1 MHRIVVSTMS
11 NSQQPAG
18 KAGVE
23 GRFKIIL
30 ILGILAAYVPFSV
43 DSYLPAMPNI
53 ADYFGTSSARMTYS
67 LSAFF
72 MGFAIGQILY
82 GPLLDRFG
90 RKIPLYFGVSVSVL
104 ASLACISSWNINSF
118 IVFRFLQALGASVAS
133 VTALAMVRDFFP
145 PKESSKIFSMLVL
158 VIGAS
163 PLLAPYLG
171 SRIMEWFSWHWIFV
185 FLIVMG
191 LLVVSLVRFVL
202 PTGYVPD
209 EDASLN
215 MKKIIRNYRE
225 VLFTPQFLIYAF
237 GGALSFASLFIYVAG
252 SPIIFMEQFGVSP
265 KTFGFI
271 FAGLSVA
278 FIGGSQLNILL
289 LRYFSSQNI
298 FRVALISQFVFGIIY
313 FTGVRNNLFGMQ
325 LNIVFLFLVLLSIGF
340 TSPNGIALALAP
352 IRKNL
357 GTASALVGM
366 IRIGI
371 AGLTSASIGL
381 LKASDS
387 IPVAGM
393 ITVTAFISFL
403 TMIIG
408 IRWMRK
414 NDLRLVLK

>member
-1 MHRIVVSTMS
+1 MS
-11 NSQQPAG
+11 NGQQP
-18 KAGVE
+18 KAETRIE
-23 GRFKIIL
+23 GRYKIIL

-90 RKIPLYFGVSVSVL
+90 RKIPLYFGVLVSIL
-104 ASLACISSWNINSF
+104 ASLACIAAWDISSF
-118 IVFRFLQALGASVAS
+118 VLFRFLQALGASVAS
-133 VTALAMVRDFFP
+133 VSALAMVRDFFP

-185 FLIVMG
+185 FLIFMG
-191 LLVVSLVRFVL
+191 LLVLSLVRFAL
-202 PTGYVPD
+202 PTAYVPGK
-209 EDASLN
+209 DASL
-215 MKKIIRNYRE
+215 KIGTIARNYLD
-225 VLFTPQFLIYAF
+225 VLFNPQFLTYAI

-252 SPIIFMEQFGVSP
+252 SPIIFMEQFEVAP
-265 KTFGFI
+265 QKFGYI

-289 LRYFSSQNI
+289 LKYYSSQQI
-298 FRVALISQFVFGIIY
+298 FRVALISQFFFGIIY
-313 FTGVRNNLFGMQ
+313 FTGVSNQLFGMN
-325 LNIVFLFLVLLSIGF
+325 LNIVFLFLVLLCIGF

-352 IRKNL
+352 ISKNL

-371 AGLTSASIGL
+371 AGLASASIGL
-381 LKASDS
+381 LKATSS
-387 IPVAGM
+387 VPIAGM
-393 ITVTAFISFL
+393 ITATAFMSFL
-403 TMIIG
+403 IVVIG
-408 IRWMRK
+408 
-414 NDLRLVLK
+414 LRRIKKTGFELVLK

>member
-1 MHRIVVSTMS
+1 MNNM
-11 NSQQPAG
+11 QQSAG
-18 KAGVE
+18 KSGVE

-30 ILGILAAYVPFSV
+30 ILGILAAYVPFSI

-53 ADYFGTSSARMTYS
+53 ADFFGTSSARMTFS

-72 MGFAIGQILY
+72 MGFAIGQVLY

-90 RKIPLYFGVSVSVL
+90 RKNPLYFGVLVSIL
-104 ASLACISSWNINSF
+104 ASIACISAWSISSF
-118 IVFRFLQALGASVAS
+118 IVFRFIQALGASVAS
-133 VTALAMVRDFFP
+133 VSALAMVRDFFP

-171 SRIMEWFSWHWIFV
+171 SHIMEWFSWHWIFV

-191 LLVVSLVRFVL
+191 LVLVSLVRFVL
-202 PTGYVPD
+202 PTAYVPD
-209 EDASLN
+209 EDASL
-215 MKKIIRNYRE
+215 KIGTVFRNYRD
-225 VLFTPQFLIYAF
+225 VLFNPQFLTYAI
-237 GGALSFASLFIYVAG
+237 GGALSFSSLFIYVAG
-252 SPIIFMEQFGVSP
+252 SPIIFMEHFGVGP
-265 KTFGFI
+265 KTFGYI

-289 LRYFSSQNI
+289 LKYVSSQTI
-298 FRVALISQFVFGIIY
+298 FRFALLGQFTFGIIY
-313 FTGVRNNLFGMQ
+313 FTGVVNQLFGMD

-352 IRKNL
+352 IQKNL

-381 LKASDS
+381 LRATDS

-393 ITVTAFISFL
+393 IAATTFMSFL
-403 TMIIG
+403 VVLIG
-408 IRWMRK
+408 LRWMRRK
-414 NDLRLVLK
+414 DLQVVLK